1 MIFQIYDCIY
11 NFVCLVLMVFL
22 CNSFCE
28 KRRIKSSLVRILVC
42 VIWFI
47 LFNVL
52 TVFFAEQSFVL
63 RLLTTF
69 ALHLLAL
76 SLLFK
81 TRIYKLILLL
91 LLYFGIGICSDFIM
105 FNFQQ
110 ALFPGVSDI
119 DSINQSLASLV
130 MGTISLFLQ
139 SIIILVIK
147 RIATNIRYDELNT
160 TDLLKHSLFPLFSI
174 GIIVS
179 LCLQNDNDKQ
189 YQVVLMIIM
198 SCSLLLM
205 NVYVFFF
212 LRNETTRKIE
222 QQRNVLLVNH
232 AEEITALYNQSCLD
246 REEQA
251 RSAHEYKNVM
261 YALEGLL
268 SAGKYQ
274 EAEDYV
280 KSRNEEFTKV
290 TNVVN
295 TGNSVVN
302 AVFNTKYAEA
312 KRKGINV
319 RFEFSDLSNVTIE
332 YTDLV
337 TILANLLNNS
347 IEACEK
353 CEVDN
358 RTIDVVIKT
367 LSDSELMISIK
378 NTYTG
383 TIQKYKDHFLTSKAD
398 SANHG
403 FGLENI
409 RSVVTKH
416 DGFMDID
423 NDEDDFIVTIVIK
436 KQ

>member
-28 KRRIKSSLVRILVC
+28 KRRLRSSFVRVFVC
-42 VIWFI
+42 VIWYV

-52 TVFFAEQSFVL
+52 TIVFAEQSFVL
-63 RLLTTF
+63 RLLSTF

-81 TRIYKLILLL
+81 TRVYKLILLL

-110 ALFPGVSDI
+110 VLFSGISDI
-119 DSINQSLASLV
+119 DSINQSMASLI
-130 MGTISLFLQ
+130 MGTISLFIQ

-147 RIATNIRYDELNT
+147 RVANSIRYDELNT
-160 TDLLKHSLFPLFSI
+160 TDLIKHSLFPLFSI
-174 GIIVS
+174 GIIVC
-179 LCLQNDNDKQ
+179 LCLQDNNGKQ
-189 YQVVLMIIM
+189 YQVVLIIIM

-205 NVYVFFF
+205 NVYLFFF
-212 LRNETTRKIE
+212 LRNETNRRIE
-222 QQRNVLLVNH
+222 QQRNALLVNH

-246 REEQA
+246 RDEQA

-261 YALEGLL
+261 YAIEGLL
-268 SAGKYQ
+268 LAGKYQ

-280 KSRNEEFTKV
+280 KAQNEEFARV

-295 TGNSVVN
+295 TGNAVVN

-319 RFEFSDLSNVTIE
+319 RFEFSDLSIVTIE

-353 CEVDN
+353 CESDN
-358 RTIDVVIKT
+358 RIVDVFIKT
-367 LSDSELMISIK
+367 LNDSELMISIK

-383 TIQKYKDHFLTSKAD
+383 TIQKHKEHFLTTKED
-398 SANHG
+398 YANHG
-403 FGLENI
+403 FGLKNV
-409 RSVVTKH
+409 RSVVTKLN
-416 DGFMDID
+416 GFMDID
-423 NDEDDFIVTIVIK
+423 KVNKILYRR
-436 KQ
+436 